1 MQEKKKLFHNL
12 LSQRA
17 SVSIFHNLT
26 TILPQEQAKVKK
38 NMKTIELEGIEYVLY
53 PKDQFDKLQEKITAQ
68 RELVISLEK
77 EVRSQ

>member
-38 NMKTIELEGIEYVLY
+38 NMKTITIEGIEYVLY
-53 PKDQFDKLQEKITAQ
+53 PKERFKELQEKITAQ
-68 RELVISLEK
+68 KQLIVSLEK
-77 EVRSQ
+77 EVRQ

>member
-1 MQEKKKLFHNL
+1 MYYPK
-12 LSQRA
+12 RA

-26 TILPQEQAKVKK
+26 TILPQEQTKVKK
-38 NMKTIELEGIEYVLY
+38 NMKTIKLEGIEYVLY